1 MGMRIMGI
9 TCITDMAIV
18 NTTFETSHEE
28 IQKVANRAGK
38 ELQRLVKEVVRRI

>member
-1 MGMRIMGI
+1 
-9 TCITDMAIV
+9 MAIA

-38 ELQRLVKEVVRRI
+38 ELQKLVEAVVKKM